1 MDTEELKKQS
11 KENFDNFIDMYVEGL
26 GGRLSRQYLLDQ
38 FKYFNDAPGRFIYP
52 YLHNVYSYPE
62 RRFPD
67 EFEDGQPNGEPLEDW
82 QRKVIGVYIKE
93 KMSEMIQNFAEYMDH
108 CLTLKIYLN
117 YLEVSDD

>member
-26 GGRLSRQYLLDQ
+26 GGRLSRQYLLGQ
-38 FKYFNDAPGRFIYP
+38 FKHFNDPVGKFIYP
-52 YLHNVYSYPE
+52 YLYDVYGFPE
-62 RRFPD
+62 REFPD
-67 EFEDGQPNGEPLEDW
+67 AAEDESLEDW
-82 QRKVIGVYIKE
+82 QMAQVLQYSKD
-93 KMSEMIQNFAEYMDH
+93 KMSECVQNFAKYMDH